1 MGTNGLTQIRTIRPG
16 EIIKKLIKYMT
27 LFLFTTDIITMKCNS
42 AFLKSKTKTTIP
54 PKELQVG
61 KYEHL
66 IL

>member
-1 MGTNGLTQIRTIRPG
+1 
-16 EIIKKLIKYMT
+16 MT

-42 AFLKSKTKTTIP
+42 AFLKSKTKTIP

>member
-1 MGTNGLTQIRTIRPG
+1 
-16 EIIKKLIKYMT
+16 MT
-27 LFLFTTDIITMKCNS
+27 LFLFTTDVITMKCNS